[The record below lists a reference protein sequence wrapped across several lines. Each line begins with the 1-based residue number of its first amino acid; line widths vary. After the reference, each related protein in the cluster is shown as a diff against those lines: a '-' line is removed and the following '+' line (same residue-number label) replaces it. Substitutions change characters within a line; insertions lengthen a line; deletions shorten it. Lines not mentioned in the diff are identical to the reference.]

1 MVLLSVPVV
10 VEKRLRSVVYGDEL
24 NVVSS
29 GVVVVF
35 IVPDHMQRI
44 VIQIQ
49 TMIDCVT
56 FLFSDF

>member
-1 MVLLSVPVV
+1 MLLPVAVV
-10 VEKRLRSVVYGDEL
+10 VEKRLRSVVNGDEL
-24 NVVSS
+24 DVVSAT

-35 IVPDHMQRI
+35 IVPDQMQRF